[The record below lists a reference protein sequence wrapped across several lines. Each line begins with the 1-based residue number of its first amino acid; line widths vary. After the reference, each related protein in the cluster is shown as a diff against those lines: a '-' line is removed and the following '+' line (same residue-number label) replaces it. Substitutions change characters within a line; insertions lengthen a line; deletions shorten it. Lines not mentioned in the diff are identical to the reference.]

1 MPTAWLFH
9 DSLVRQA
16 LLSRQHS
23 CYRVNLCHLIGLIIT
38 FHQRYWSVSPLL
50 KGTGEK
56 KKGAEN
62 VPGKRE
68 EGKDGG
74 PERASGQIADTLF
87 LPLALPHALPYPDS
101 WIRHRDWLPRE
112 KKPSFSW
119 YEPGAQPTT
128 VTHWPH
134 RSSSNHRHQVNWTGN
149 LQQLISLARVQGKYR
164 PWRECL

>member
-1 MPTAWLFH
+1 MATAWLFH

-62 VPGKRE
+62 VPGKTWRRKRWRARE
-68 EGKDGG
+68 SLRPD
-74 PERASGQIADTLF
+74 RRHS
-87 LPLALPHALPYPDS
+87 LPPTLPHALPYPDS
-101 WIRHRDWLPRE
+101 WIRHLNWLPRE

-134 RSSSNHRHQVNWTGN
+134 RSSSNRRHQVNWTGN
-149 LQQLISLARVQGKYR
+149 LHQLISQASVRRKYR
-164 PWRECL
+164 PWRGCL